1 MNVELDYQ
9 GSYKYQNGKLRTYNL
24 DGREDMV
31 FEVPTLTFSDMV
43 LQIANNVAVDDK
55 IEENV
60 AKITY
65 KRVYLED

>member
-1 MNVELDYQ
+1 M
-9 GSYKYQNGKLRTYNL
+9 YNL
-24 DGREDMV
+24 DGHEDMV

-55 IEENV
+55 IEEIVIKN
-60 AKITY
+60 TY